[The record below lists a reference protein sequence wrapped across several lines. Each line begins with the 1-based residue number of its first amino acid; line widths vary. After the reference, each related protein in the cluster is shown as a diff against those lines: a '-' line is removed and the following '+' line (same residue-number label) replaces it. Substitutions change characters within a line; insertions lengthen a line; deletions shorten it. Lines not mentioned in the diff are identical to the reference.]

1 MVSYS
6 SKIEQGRQFLRNLSS
21 QAFLVFGVNQIA
33 YIRPV
38 QVMGR
43 TAYGLHAADGSPLT
57 VIDSLE
63 GAIIA
68 ARQNDLEPVTL
79 Q

>member
-6 SKIEQGRQFLRNLSS
+6 IKAEQGRQFLRNLSS
-21 QAFLVFGVNQIA
+21 QAFLAFDVNQIA

-43 TAYGLHAADGSPLT
+43 VAYGLHAADGSPLT
-57 VIDSLE
+57 MIDSLE

>member
-6 SKIEQGRQFLRNLSS
+6 IKAEQGRQFLRNLSS
-21 QAFLVFGVNQIA
+21 QAFLAFGVNQIA

-43 TAYGLHAADGSPLT
+43 VAYGLHAADGSPLT
-57 VIDSLE
+57 MIDSLE

>member
-1 MVSYS
+1 MDSRH
-6 SKIEQGRQFLRNLSS
+6 EQGRHLLRNLST
-21 QAFLVFGVNQIA
+21 QAFLSFGINQIA
-33 YIRPV
+33 YVRSV
-38 QVMGR
+38 NVSGQ
-43 TAYGLHAADGSPLT
+43 TAYALHAADGSALT